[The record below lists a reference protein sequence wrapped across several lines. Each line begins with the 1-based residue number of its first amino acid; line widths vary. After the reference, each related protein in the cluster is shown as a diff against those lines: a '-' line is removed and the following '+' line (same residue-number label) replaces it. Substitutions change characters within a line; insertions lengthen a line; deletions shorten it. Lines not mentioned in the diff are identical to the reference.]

1 MELGSCSEHEGNI
14 FCRACYS
21 KQFGPKGYGFAG
33 GAGSMLAAEDRYSV
47 EARSVNGVQSS
58 GGETYT
64 LLVKPSEDRAVIVD
78 DRYTSDGR
86 SVNLSQSADGQT
98 YTLETRRKPSASS
111 VQVPDRYIAETARGV
126 NGKVGLPADSHYTSP
141 ARGGNGPIERRAGE
155 HVYTTQPQGK
165 QSASSRLFP
174 DERHSPETRF
184 RNDSP
189 ERPAGESYSIQ
200 TRAQPSAGS
209 TLPVDDRYNRARFIN
224 DSNGMPTDTTKMQT
238 LSSPGSG
245 HIPEYSHNTNAR
257 FMNGSPE
264 RPTAESYSIQARAQ
278 PTAGSGLPS
287 DAMYI
292 NDVRRVNGTTGES
305 YSIQTRPQPNAGF
318 GLAPDSKHMPGATFM
333 NVAAERPPRESYSS
347 QTRAQPSAAFGL
359 APDARYASETRL
371 MNGSPE
377 RRTSESYSIQ
387 TRAQPS
393 GGSGLTGDSRYAT
406 DVRRVNGAAE
416 SYGIH
421 SRSGSG
427 FADDGRNSNARFMN
441 SSTNESRFMNGA
453 TDRPSGDKYAIQAR
467 VVSNASS
474 AQFADDRFSVES
486 NPIGRYT
493 RESRAV
499 APMTTADVEERRYS
513 IHARATPS
521 AAYR

>member
-1 MELGSCSEHEGNI
+1 
-14 FCRACYS
+14 
-21 KQFGPKGYGFAG
+21 
-33 GAGSMLAAEDRYSV
+33 MLAAEDRYSV

-58 GGETYT
+58 DSETYT
-64 LLVKPSEDRAVIVD
+64 LRVKPSEDRAVIVD

-155 HVYTTQPQGK
+155 HMYTTQPQGK

-184 RNDSP
+184 MNDSP

-200 TRAQPSAGS
+200 TRAQPIAGS

-224 DSNGMPTDTTKMQT
+224 DSNGMPTGTTKMQT
-238 LSSPGSG
+238 LCSPGSG
-245 HIPEYSHNTNAR
+245 HIPEYSHNTKAR
-257 FMNGSPE
+257 FLNGSPE

-318 GLAPDSKHMPGATFM
+318 GLAPDSRHIPGATFM

-347 QTRAQPSAAFGL
+347 QTRAQSSAGFGL
-359 APDARYASETRL
+359 VSDSRYASETRL

-377 RRTSESYSIQ
+377 RRTSETYSIQ

-406 DVRRVNGAAE
+406 DVRRVNGATE

-427 FADDGRNSNARFMN
+427 TDERCNAQARAKPS
-441 SSTNESRFMNGA
+441 SSTNGTRYMNGA
-453 TDRPSGDKYAIQAR
+453 TDRPSVDKYALHAQILSTAGSVQSAR
-467 VVSNASS
+467 
-474 AQFADDRFSVES
+474 DRFSVDS
-486 NPIGRYT
+486 SPNGRHT
-493 RESRAV
+493 GQSRA
-499 APMTTADVEERRYS
+499 APPMTTADVEERRYS
-513 IHARATPS
+513 IQARATPS